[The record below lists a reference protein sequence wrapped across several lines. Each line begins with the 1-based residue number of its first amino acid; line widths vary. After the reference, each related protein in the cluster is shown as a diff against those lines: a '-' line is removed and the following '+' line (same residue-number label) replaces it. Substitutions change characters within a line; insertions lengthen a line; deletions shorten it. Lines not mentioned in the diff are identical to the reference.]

1 MLTIFLSYRR
11 VDSGG
16 YAGRLADS
24 LEKHFGKGS
33 VFQDVETIVP
43 GSNFI
48 QAIDAAIARCQV
60 IVVLIGNTWLAERN
74 ANGGPRLNDPDDFVR
89 LEVAA
94 GLRAGTHVI
103 PVLVEGT
110 AMPSES
116 ALPGDLKPLARLQAI
131 ELSDTRWEYDVE
143 RLAKV
148 MRGLLGGRSAQR
160 RFYVFAGIG
169 ALVAAVA
176 GVAGYVAYNQP
187 PQIAGQ
193 WMLPNGS
200 FWIVLQNG
208 RQLTIEET
216 HYESKQVWK
225 RGAGTV
231 DRIRVTFFLD
241 TVYGAPHRF
250 EGSLVLS
257 SDARAMS
264 GTVKEANSATDT
276 PLTLTRA
283 H

>member
-1 MLTIFLSYRR
+1 MPTIFLSYRR

-60 IVVLIGNTWLAERN
+60 LVVLIGNTWLAERN
-74 ANGGPRLNDPDDFVR
+74 ANGSLRLNDPDDFVR
-89 LEVAA
+89 LEVGS
-94 GLRAGTHVI
+94 GLRAGTHLI

-110 AMPSES
+110 AMPAES
-116 ALPGDLKPLARLQAI
+116 ALPDDLKPLARLQAI
-131 ELSDTRWEYDVE
+131 ELSDTRWDYDVE

-148 MRGLLGGRSAQR
+148 MRALTGGGAAPR
-160 RFYVFAGIG
+160 RVYVLAGIA
-169 ALVAAVA
+169 ALIATIA
-176 GVAGYVAYNQP
+176 GVAGYIAFNQP

-208 RQLTIEET
+208 HQLTIEET
-216 HYESKQVWK
+216 HYDSKQVWK
-225 RGAGTV
+225 RGAGTA
-231 DRIRVTFFLD
+231 DKNRVTFFLE
-241 TVYGAPHRF
+241 TIYGAPHRY
-250 EGSLVLS
+250 EGTLTLS

-264 GTVKEANSATDT
+264 GTVRESNSERDT
-276 PLTLTRA
+276 PLALTRA

>member
-1 MLTIFLSYRR
+1 VPTIFLSYRR

-60 IVVLIGNTWLAERN
+60 LVVLIGNTWLAERN
-74 ANGGPRLNDPDDFVR
+74 ANGSLRLNDPDDFVR
-89 LEVAA
+89 LEVGS
-94 GLRAGTHVI
+94 GLRAGTHLI

-110 AMPSES
+110 TMPAES
-116 ALPGDLKPLARLQAI
+116 ALTDDLKPLARLQAI
-131 ELSDTRWEYDVE
+131 ELSDTRWDYDVE

-148 MRGLLGGRSAQR
+148 IRALTGGGSASRRVYLL
-160 RFYVFAGIG
+160 AGIA
-169 ALVAAVA
+169 ALIATIA
-176 GVAGYVAYNQP
+176 GVAGYIAFNQP

-208 RQLTIEET
+208 HQLTIEET
-216 HYESKQVWK
+216 HYDSKQVWK
-225 RGAGTV
+225 RGAGTA
-231 DRIRVTFFLD
+231 DKNRVTFFLE
-241 TVYGAPHRF
+241 TIYGAPHRY
-250 EGSLVLS
+250 EGTLTLS

-264 GTVKEANSATDT
+264 GTVRESNSERDT
-276 PLTLTRA
+276 PLALTRA